1 MGADGTCGTPEPWC
15 TARELAGLPG
25 LPSTERNVR
34 AMAERLRWASRP
46 RAGRGGGSEYVITCL
61 PPAVQNEVRRR
72 RAIAAANSVSEAAMA
87 GQAAGRRLS
96 IAKVIDNKQ
105 EFRVREA
112 GMAAA
117 AGLRGKPEAR
127 MEARL
132 LMLSQLDSFRSMHGL
147 SISAAM
153 ERFVV
158 AYAAGEIF
166 VPDVVREEIGDSV
179 SSISLR
185 RWRKALRTQGAVA
198 LAGSYGHRKGSG
210 TIDSSPEMLQL
221 VIAML
226 VEHPHASARHI
237 QRSLE
242 ARFAGKGVELPAL
255 RSIQRFLSDWK
266 RQNAQVFCAI
276 RNPDEWKNRHMLA
289 LGSAD
294 EGITRLNQRWE
305 FDSTPADV
313 MLVDGRHSI
322 IGVIDVWSRRTL
334 LYVAKVSSSA
344 GVCQAIRRAIL
355 GWGVPEQAKLDN
367 GKDYVSRRVTR
378 AFNSLGVAV
387 ELSAPFSPWQK
398 PHIERFF
405 RTFSHD
411 LVELLP
417 GYIGHNVAQAQAIRA
432 SQSFAERLLTKNSTV
447 DINMTATELQ
457 EFCDRWCRDLYE
469 TEPRHGLDGRR
480 VIERIAE
487 WRGEVRRV
495 DSERAL
501 DVLLAEA
508 PDGDGSRKVTKKG
521 IRVDTHYYAAPELGA
536 LVGEAVQ
543 VLYDER
549 DIGRIVVYHNDA
561 FVCVAECPE
570 ILGVS
575 RAEVAAVAKARQQE
589 EINAKRRE
597 LKSIARKADTADIAW
612 EILDAKARESE
623 RLAVL
628 PAPNVVHIT
637 PAIEAA
643 RAAADALDKEP
654 AAPRPGD
661 ELGPTTLA
669 HVLQISEI
677 VRQEQLTDDSAE
689 GRFRRAMSIL
699 LQAEG
704 ERNDVDRAFLRRN
717 IFSAEFR
724 GRWEMFEDFGPSAF
738 NLSDDYAAL
747 LPDGPAFDRLHRAQ
761 LEGQTHEK

>member
-1 MGADGTCGTPEPWC
+1 MADGAGTEFVHWID
-15 TARELAGLPG
+15 AKSLAGMPG
-25 LPSTERNVR
+25 MPQTHSAVIR
-34 AMAERLRWASRP
+34 MAKRSSWKARP
-46 RAGRGGGSEYVITCL
+46 RAGRGGGIEYSLTSL
-61 PPAVQNEVRRR
+61 PDSTQQEVRRR
-72 RAIAAANSVSEAAMA
+72 RAIAAANVVSNAAMA
-87 GQAAGRRLS
+87 GQAAGRRLA
-96 IAKVIDNKQ
+96 IAKAMDTQQ
-105 EFRVREA
+105 EFRIREA

-117 AGLRGKPEAR
+117 AGLRGKPESR

-132 LMLSQLDSFRSMHGL
+132 LMLAQLDSFRTTHGL
-147 SISAAM
+147 SMSAAI

-158 AYAAGEIF
+158 AYTAGEIF
-166 VPDVVREEIGDSV
+166 VPDVVRAEIGESV
-179 SSISLR
+179 SSITLR
-185 RWRKALRTQGAVA
+185 RWHKTLRTQGAAA

-226 VEHPHASARHI
+226 VDYPHASARHV
-237 QRSLE
+237 QRSLD
-242 ARFAGKGVELPAL
+242 ARFGGKGVELPAL

-266 RQNAQVFCAI
+266 RNNAQVFCAI

-294 EGITRLNQRWE
+294 EGILRLNQRWE

-322 IGVIDVWSRRTL
+322 VGVIDVWSRRAL

-344 GVCQAIRRAIL
+344 GVCQAIRRAII

-367 GKDYVSRRVTR
+367 GKDYVSNRVQR
-378 AFNSLGVAV
+378 VFNSLGIAV

-417 GYIGHNVAQAQAIRA
+417 GYIGHNVAQAQVIRA

-447 DINMTATELQ
+447 DINMTAAELQ

-480 VIERIAE
+480 VIERIAQ

-508 PDGDGSRKVTKKG
+508 PDGDGARKVTKKG

-536 LVGEAVQ
+536 LVGEDVQ

-549 DIGRIVVYHNDA
+549 DIGRIVVYHHDA

-589 EINAKRRE
+589 QISAKRRE
-597 LKSIARKADTADIAW
+597 LKSIARKANTADIAW

-654 AAPRPGD
+654 PAPRPGD

-724 GRWEMFEDFGPSAF
+724 GRWEMFEDFGPAAF